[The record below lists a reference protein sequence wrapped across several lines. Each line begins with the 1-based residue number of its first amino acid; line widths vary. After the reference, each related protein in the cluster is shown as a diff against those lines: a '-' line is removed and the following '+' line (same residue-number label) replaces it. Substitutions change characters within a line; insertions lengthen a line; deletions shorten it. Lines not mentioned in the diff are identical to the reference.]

1 MNIFYNICMELLGIS
16 RVAFSIFGVDIYW
29 YGIFISI
36 AILVAYLVSLYLI
49 KLKKLCSDLPFE
61 ILVSAIPLGIVFA
74 RLTSV
79 LFESGLS
86 ITDFFNFRSGGMS
99 IIGAIIGGVIGIV
112 ILRLI
117 KKRSILDCF
126 DLIATV
132 VILAQGI
139 GRWGNFFNNE
149 IYGQLVLN
157 PALQFFPF
165 AVNIGGEFYEALFF
179 YEFVLD
185 ILGFIGLFFIYKYVK
200 IKGVSTASYLI
211 YYGTIRT
218 ILETRRAEK
227 YVLKI
232 FGAPF
237 SIISSVIMIVTGLSL
252 LIYVLV
258 KNRKD
263 NKKLE
268 INNGR

>member
-1 MNIFYNICMELLGIS
+1 MKLLGIS
-16 RVAFSIFGVDIYW
+16 RVAFSLFGVDIYW
-29 YGIFISI
+29 YGIFISL
-36 AILVAYLVSLYLI
+36 AILIAYLVSMYLI
-49 KLKKLCSDLPFE
+49 KLKKLDNDLPFE
-61 ILVSAIPLGIVFA
+61 ILISAIPLGIVFA
-74 RLTSV
+74 RLVSV
-79 LFESGLS
+79 LFDSGLS
-86 ITDFFNFRSGGMS
+86 ITDYFNFRSGGMS

-112 ILRLI
+112 ILKLV

-149 IYGQLVLN
+149 IYGQLVTN

-185 ILGFIGLFFIYKYVK
+185 IIGFIGLFFVFKYVK
-200 IKGVSTASYLI
+200 IKGVATASYLM

-227 YVLKI
+227 YILKI

-237 SIISSVIMIVTGLSL
+237 SIISSIVMIVAGLSL

-258 KNRKD
+258 KN
-263 NKKLE
+263 KKLNKNLE
-268 INNGR
+268 KKNG